1 MRHEDLV
8 LDDKE
13 RRQLV
18 HFSGITDLVTE
29 HNERMQAGD
38 WHPYQDGV
46 YEKKQW
52 AHGSLKNVKNTE
64 RCLLLG
70 EPPQH
75 VIDKAKA
82 FQEAL
87 MASDAYRTASE
98 RAQSTKRRR
107 VFELDGGELDID
119 RYMGQ
124 QDECWVRV
132 TRGLQRPVLRLA
144 VNVSASS
151 GNDESTFAG
160 VAALGTCCALLAE
173 QSGCSLEIMCA
184 MTSHQTKAGCY
195 ETAMVFPVKQAEEPF
210 HQDSLLSLGVPG
222 LFRWYGFNIVDNAM
236 TGETHYGQGFPR
248 GATPALRTHLN
259 VQHVLEVAWDNGRQ
273 QMFLDEFVKTLHD
286 A

>member
-1 MRHEDLV
+1 MQHEDLV
-8 LDDKE
+8 LDDKQ

-18 HFSGITDLVTE
+18 HFSGITELITE
-29 HNERMQAGD
+29 HNEAVAAGR
-38 WHPYQDGV
+38 WQFYKNGE
-46 YEKKQW
+46 YRTGKW
-52 AHGSLKNVKNTE
+52 AHGSLKNVEKTE
-64 RCLLLG
+64 KCLLLS
-70 EPPQH
+70 EPPAH
-75 VIDKAKA
+75 VIEKAKA
-82 FQEAL
+82 FQDAL

-98 RAQSTKRRR
+98 RAKSTKRRR

-144 VNVSASS
+144 VNVSASC
-151 GNDESTFAG
+151 GNDEGTFAG

-173 QSGCSLEIMCA
+173 QAGCSLEILCA
-184 MTSHQTKAGCY
+184 MTSHETKEGCH
-195 ETAMVFPVKQAEEPF
+195 ETAMVFPVKHAEEPF
-210 HQDSLLSLGVPG
+210 HQNSLLSLGVPG

-236 TGETHYGQGFPR
+236 TGTTHWGQGYAR
-248 GATPALRTHLN
+248 GATPALRAHLN